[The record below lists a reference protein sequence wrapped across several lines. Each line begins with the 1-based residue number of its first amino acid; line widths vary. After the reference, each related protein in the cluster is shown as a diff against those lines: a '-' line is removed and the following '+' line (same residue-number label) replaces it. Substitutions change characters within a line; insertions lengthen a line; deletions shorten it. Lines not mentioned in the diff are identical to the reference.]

1 MVFYYGYHI
10 RPFEIF
16 VISLYNISKHLLSKL
31 ILYSRIEKKKGI
43 RKKMCI
49 SFDLVGFMIKMS
61 NREWRDL
68 ILKINLPIDTQYADC
83 G

>member
-1 MVFYYGYHI
+1 
-10 RPFEIF
+10 
-16 VISLYNISKHLLSKL
+16 
-31 ILYSRIEKKKGI
+31 
-43 RKKMCI
+43 MCI

-83 G
+83 E

>member
-1 MVFYYGYHI
+1 MVFYYGYYI

-16 VISLYNISKHLLSKL
+16 VISHYNIIKPLSSKL
-31 ILYSRIEKKKGI
+31 ILYSRIEKKCI

-83 G
+83 E